1 MKLILK
7 LLARLYP
14 AEWRRRYGAEYEAL
28 IEDAQPRVKDGFDV
42 FLGAM
47 RMWVTSRSFARI
59 VVPCALAGTL
69 LAVGISFA
77 KPARYRSQTVITVDT
92 DSRVPTDDRLRG
104 LVQGAFPASF
114 LGDLI
119 QKEDL
124 YPRER
129 ARMPLRDV
137 VNLMRKDIWMRP
149 LQKSD
154 GKPAMAFVVGFS
166 HPDAHVAQRVDEEL
180 SSQLVEASLRSRIK
194 LASSTTD
201 FLQEELRAASDPAI
215 KARIQSDLQQAEAA
229 ASHVH
234 GMFRVLNAANLP
246 KTPEGLGRAA
256 FGAVGALGGL
266 IAGLIAAAVLGSRQR
281 TISG

>member
-1 MKLILK
+1 MKRILK

-14 AEWRRRYGAEYEAL
+14 SEWRRRYGSEYEAL
-28 IEDAQPRVKDGFDV
+28 LEESTPRVRDAVDV
-42 FLGAM
+42 FWGAM

-77 KPARYRSQTVITVDT
+77 KPAMYRSQTVITVAT
-92 DSRVPTDDRLRG
+92 DSSAPTDDRLRL

-129 ARMPLRDV
+129 ARMPLGDV
-137 VNLMRKDIWMRP
+137 ANLMRKDIWLRP

-154 GKPAMAFVVGFS
+154 GKPAMAFVVEFS

-180 SSQLVEASLRSRIK
+180 SSQLVDASLRSRIK

-201 FLQEELRAASDPAI
+201 FLQEELAAASDPAI
-215 KARIQSDLQQAEAA
+215 KARIQSDLRQAEAA

-234 GMFRVLNAANLP
+234 GTFRVLNAANLP

-256 FGAVGALGGL
+256 FGVVGALGGL